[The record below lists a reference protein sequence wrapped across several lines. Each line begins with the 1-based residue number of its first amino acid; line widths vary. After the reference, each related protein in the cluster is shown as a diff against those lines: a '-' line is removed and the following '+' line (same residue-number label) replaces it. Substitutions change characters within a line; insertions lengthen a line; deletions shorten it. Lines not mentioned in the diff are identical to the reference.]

1 MNPDLRDEA
10 ARWWSAMR
18 GPDADC
24 RRAAFEEWLAQDPV
38 NRREYER
45 LEQAWE
51 ASAAL
56 ASSEL
61 GRERQLT
68 RHRPF
73 WQLSVP
79 TISLAAAACAVLI
92 AFFVIWPQVT
102 MRGADTAHMLTLRS
116 PVGEIRAVSLPDGS
130 RVTLDTDSEVAVRF
144 DASVRRVELLRGR
157 ARFEVKTDPAR
168 AFIAEAGGV
177 EVTASDARFDAQLR
191 AEGLCLHSLAG
202 ALDVRP
208 ATRAGEGDSF
218 RLGSEQR
225 VIIAPSGTARA
236 APALAGKGSEQW
248 VAGMLVFQR
257 TPLAQVLAETN
268 RYSRRHI
275 ELARPE
281 LGDLKVTGSFKPLP
295 VDGLARA
302 LAAAFDLEVRQ
313 GASGNLILARP

>member
-1 MNPDLRDEA
+1 MSADARDEA

-18 GPDADC
+18 GPDAER
-24 RRAAFEEWLAQDPV
+24 RRAAFEAWLAQDPV
-38 NRREYER
+38 NRREFER

-56 ASSEL
+56 ASTRL

-73 WQLSVP
+73 WQPSVP
-79 TISLAAAACAVLI
+79 TISLAAAACVVLI

-116 PVGEIRAVSLPDGS
+116 PVGEIRALPLPDGS
-130 RVTLDTDSEVAVRF
+130 SVTLDTDSEVAVRF
-144 DASVRRVELLRGR
+144 DATSRRVELVRGR
-157 ARFEVKTDPAR
+157 ARFEVRPDPVR

-177 EVTASDARFDAQLR
+177 EIAASVARFDAQLR
-191 AEGLCLHSLAG
+191 AEGLYLHSLGG
-202 ALDVRP
+202 ALVVRP
-208 ATRAGEGDSF
+208 GKGAGEGASF
-218 RLGSEQR
+218 RLASAQR
-225 VIIAPSGTARA
+225 VILAPSGRPRA
-236 APALAGKGSEQW
+236 APAPAGKGSEQW
-248 VAGMLVFQR
+248 VAGMLVFQG
-257 TPLAQVLAETN
+257 TPLAHVLAETN
-268 RYSRRHI
+268 RYSQRRI

-313 GASGNLILARP
+313 DANRNLILTRP